1 MKQKNAKV
9 GSLLQQKGGSGT
21 TTTAIN
27 LACGLK
33 ERGYRVAILDMDTD

>member
-9 GSLLQQKGGSGT
+9 VSLLQQKGGSGN

-27 LACGLK
+27 IACGLK
-33 ERGYRVAILDMDTD
+33 E